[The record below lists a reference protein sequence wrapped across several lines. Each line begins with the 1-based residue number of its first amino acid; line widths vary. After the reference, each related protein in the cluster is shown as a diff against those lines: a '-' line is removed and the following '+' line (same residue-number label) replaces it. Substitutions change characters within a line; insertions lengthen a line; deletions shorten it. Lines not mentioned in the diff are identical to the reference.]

1 MIDLYYSN
9 SYLYPSTCSVASLMV
24 GALWTLRHCDKDG
37 GCDEPSGTKDFLC
50 VRFLRVGITL
60 KMSIFCYKKG
70 RKANNLANH
79 CLVII
84 IVPGKKLRRL
94 TPPLGPLTITLRKV
108 IRNFH
113 SLWISDR
120 PQIFSTSKA
129 SKPTTG
135 GKIDPNNYPGLH
147 DPLYLI
153 PEDKKPNILWWHE
166 HVYPHTSREITCPRG
181 TCTVSKVWNILWKLE
196 KTSEICVRG
205 VNKLWMG
212 WAAQW
217 S

>member
-1 MIDLYYSN
+1 MKQLILLRCSLGRLRKPHLDWLFSFRIHLKIKWLNVNDMIDLYYSN

-113 SLWISDR
+113 SL
-120 PQIFSTSKA
+120 
-129 SKPTTG
+129 
-135 GKIDPNNYPGLH
+135 
-147 DPLYLI
+147 
-153 PEDKKPNILWWHE
+153 
-166 HVYPHTSREITCPRG
+166 
-181 TCTVSKVWNILWKLE
+181 
-196 KTSEICVRG
+196 
-205 VNKLWMG
+205 
-212 WAAQW
+212 
-217 S
+217 